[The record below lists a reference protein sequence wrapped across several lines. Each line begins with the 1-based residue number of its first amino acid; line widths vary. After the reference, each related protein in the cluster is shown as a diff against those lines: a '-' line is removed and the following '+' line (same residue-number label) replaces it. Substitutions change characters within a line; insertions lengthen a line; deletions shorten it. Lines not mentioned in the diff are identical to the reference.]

1 MYWAYRRQGKF
12 EQAIQAMQGSLPYWH
27 SNSDMQTVIGQLPEA
42 YARSGREGFVRQS
55 IEMHKRFRDAAVYLA
70 RDYAD
75 LGDKERALQQLE
87 QAFKNRNEIRIWILI
102 DVELDPLRSEPRFQS
117 LIKRIGS
124 HRS

>member
-1 MYWAYRRQGKF
+1 
-12 EQAIQAMQGSLPYWH
+12 
-27 SNSDMQTVIGQLPEA
+27 
-42 YARSGREGFVRQS
+42 
-55 IEMHKRFRDAAVYLA
+55 MHKRFRDAAVYLA